1 MKPYIVKN
9 NEFLRYFS
17 KLPSQKQ
24 KHLIPT
30 LNTNQLNTISEI
42 CKKILKKNL
51 TSCPKIIHQ
60 VKPSQKQIKAI
71 ALKKNPLYKKK
82 KILQSRSGGAI
93 LSVLLPL
100 AASLI
105 GSLISKRS

>member
-9 NEFLRYFS
+9 NEFLRYFF

-42 CKKILKKNL
+42 CKKFLKKNL

-71 ALKKNPLYKKK
+71 ALKKKHYIRRKKFYNPDQVVQFYLFYY
-82 KILQSRSGGAI
+82 LWRP
-93 LSVLLPL
+93 V
-100 AASLI
+100 
-105 GSLISKRS
+105 

>member
-17 KLPSQKQ
+17 KLPSKKQ

-42 CKKILKKNL
+42 CKNFLNKNL
-51 TSCPKIIHQ
+51 TTCPKIIKK
-60 VKPSQKQIKAI
+60 VKPAQKEIKNI
-71 ALKKNPLYKKK
+71 ALKKTPLYKKK

-100 AASLI
+100 AATLITSLI
-105 GSLISKRS
+105 ARK